1 MKVFPDTNVLAAAV
15 AARGLCSELLE
26 ITIHDHELLT
36 CQAVLDELE
45 RILAKKLRL
54 PPPIAAGFLSLIRAE
69 GKIMR
74 PPREIPPLKIQDAS
88 DIPILACAIAGK
100 ADVFVTG
107 DKELL
112 NLRKVEG
119 LVVVSPRGLW
129 HQLLGPDSKPG
140 R

>member
-1 MKVFPDTNVLAAAV
+1 VKVFPDTNVLAAAV

-26 ITIHDHELLT
+26 IIIHDHELLT

-45 RILAKKLRL
+45 RVLAEKLRL
-54 PPPIAAGFLSLIRAE
+54 PPPVVAGILGLVRAE
-69 GKIMR
+69 GTIIK

-112 NLRKVEG
+112 DLRKVEG
-119 LVVVSPRGLW
+119 LVVVSPRELW
-129 HQLLGPDSKPG
+129 HQLLGPVSKPS